1 MCFTSIQLF
10 WISVCSHL
18 EHGSMNELSVFPHQ
32 LAFALNWSVHA
43 TSKLQF
49 FYFQLICSPCN
60 YCLGLIKL
68 ELFLCA
74 YQVSELLIS
83 WFAVLLIR
91 EHTYPRHIALVIA
104 QILMAVGHFL
114 FAMAWPG
121 TMYIGTFLVGLGY
134 GAHWAI
140 VPAAVSELF
149 GIKHFGAMYNFLALA
164 NPTGSLIF
172 SGLITSTLYDYE
184 AEK

>member
-1 MCFTSIQLF
+1 VYFF
-10 WISVCSHL
+10 FHPDW
-18 EHGSMNELSVFPHQ
+18 LSLV
-32 LAFALNWSVHA
+32 
-43 TSKLQF
+43 
-49 FYFQLICSPCN
+49 
-60 YCLGLIKL
+60 
-68 ELFLCA
+68 
-74 YQVSELLIS
+74 
-83 WFAVLLIR
+83 LIR
-91 EHTYPRHIALVIA
+91 KHAYPRHIALAVS
-104 QILMAVGHFL
+104 QILIATAHFL
-114 FAMAWPG
+114 FAMASPG

-184 AEK
+184 AEKQAHQHRQVMALASPRLLHNAGFFADGLRCEGSVCFFVSSLIMSLLCVIGAGLSLIIVHRTKRVYSHLYRSVCT